1 MATHAAPLPR
11 ATAKALDAWLRG
23 RAKAVRAPLN
33 LAIGIGACGGLLLI
47 VQAWL
52 LAHVV
57 DRVVIEHLGLSS
69 VWPYLWFMLAV
80 FGARAVVSLC
90 ADAVAFE
97 AAAGVR
103 QRLRAELT
111 RKIAALGPGFVAG
124 QRTGELTNLLF
135 ESVDELGKYYAEYLP
150 QMPLAAFIPAAI
162 LVFVFPTDWIS
173 GVIMLISAPLI
184 PFFMILIGKGT
195 ERLNQRQ
202 WRKLAWMSA
211 HFFDVIEGLTTLK
224 LFNAS
229 RAEGE
234 IIGRISDDYRR
245 STMDVLRVAF
255 LSSLVLEFFATIS
268 IAMIA
273 VYIGFR
279 LYYGEMQ
286 FLPGFTVLLLAP
298 EFFRPLRAMGT
309 QYHARM
315 EAIGAS
321 ERIVAL
327 LETPLP
333 ERPAGQGTLPSSGR
347 LEIRFR
353 EVGFSYQPSV
363 PVLQGIDFSLA
374 RGERVALVGP
384 SGSGKSTIA
393 RLLLGFDAPDEGGIT
408 INDIDLRE
416 IGSENWF
423 ARIAWMPQ
431 APTLFHGSIGDNIR
445 LGQPG
450 AEMDAVRSAAQAA
463 NAAAFIER
471 LPQGYDTIVGD
482 RGQGLS
488 GGEIRRVALAR
499 AFLKNADLVILDE
512 PTASLDPETAALI
525 AEAVERLAQNRALLI
540 IAHRLESVASADRI
554 LVLNEGRIVE
564 SGSHAALLAQNGLF
578 AETSALYHEMLS

>member
-1 MATHAAPLPR
+1 MLGC
-11 ATAKALDAWLRG
+11 ATAPKLSACRSALPSAS
-23 RAKAVRAPLN
+23 VPVV
-33 LAIGIGACGGLLLI
+33 GLLLI

-57 DRVVIEHLGLSS
+57 DRVVIDHLGLAA
-69 VWPYLWFMLAV
+69 VWRYLWGMLAV
-80 FGARAVVSLC
+80 FVARAVVALF

-97 AAAGVR
+97 AAAAVK
-103 QRLRAELT
+103 QTLRGELT

-124 QRTGELTNLLF
+124 QRTGDLTNLLL

-162 LVFVFPTDWIS
+162 LVFVFPTDWVS
-173 GVIMLISAPLI
+173 GIIMLITAPLI

-273 VYIGFR
+273 VYVGFR
-279 LYYGEMQ
+279 LYYGDMH
-286 FLPGFTVLLLAP
+286 FLPGFMVLLLAP

-327 LETPLP
+327 LETPVP
-333 ERPAGQGTLPSSGR
+333 ARPAGQHTLSSSER
-347 LEIRFR
+347 LDIRFR
-353 EVGFSYQPSV
+353 DVGFAYRAGE
-363 PVLQGIDFSLA
+363 PVLQGIDFGFA

-393 RLLLGFDAPDEGGIT
+393 RLLLGFDVPDEGSIT
-408 INDIDLRE
+408 IDDTDLRDVAPE
-416 IGSENWF
+416 SWF

-450 AEMDAVRSAAQAA
+450 ADAEAVRRAAAAA

-499 AFLKNADLVILDE
+499 AFLKNADLIILDE
-512 PTASLDPETAALI
+512 PTASLDFG
-525 AEAVERLAQNRALLI
+525 NSRADHGGGRTPR
-540 IAHRLESVASADRI
+540 ARPGDAD
-554 LVLNEGRIVE
+554 
-564 SGSHAALLAQNGLF
+564 HCAPA
-578 AETSALYHEMLS
+578 

>member
-1 MATHAAPLPR
+1 MATHSAPLPR
-11 ATAKALDAWLRG
+11 TTAKALDAWLRT
-23 RAKAVRAPLN
+23 RARAVRLPLTA
-33 LAIGIGACGGLLLI
+33 AIGIGAFGGLLLI

-52 LAHVV
+52 FGHVV
-57 DRVVIEHLGLSS
+57 DRVVIDHRGLAS
-69 VWPYLWFMLAV
+69 VWPYLWAMLTV
-80 FGARAVVSLC
+80 FVARAGVSFG

-97 AAAGVR
+97 AAAGVK
-103 QRLRAELT
+103 QRLRAELI

-124 QRTGELTNLLF
+124 QRTGDLTNLLL
-135 ESVDELGKYYAEYLP
+135 ESVEELGKYYADYLP

-162 LVFVFPTDWIS
+162 LVFVFPTDWVS
-173 GVIMLISAPLI
+173 GIIMLISAPLI
-184 PFFMILIGKGT
+184 PVFMVLIGKGT

-229 RAEGE
+229 RQEGE

-255 LSSLVLEFFATIS
+255 LSSLVLEFFATVS
-268 IAMIA
+268 IAMVA

-279 LYYGEMQ
+279 LYYGDMH
-286 FLPGFTVLLLAP
+286 FLAGFTVLLLAP

-327 LETPLP
+327 LDIPVPTG
-333 ERPAGQGTLPSSGR
+333 PAAPVAPVPAR
-347 LEIRFR
+347 LDISFNN
-353 EVGFSYQPSV
+353 VGFAYRAGEL
-363 PVLQGIDFSLA
+363 VLKGIDFSLA

-393 RLLLGFDAPDEGGIT
+393 RLLLGFDVPDVGAIT
-408 INDIDLRE
+408 IDGTDLRE
-416 IGSENWF
+416 IGPENWF

-445 LGQPG
+445 LGDPG
-450 AEMDAVRSAAQAA
+450 ADEASVRRAAEAA

-471 LPQGYDTIVGD
+471 LPQAYDTIVGD

-499 AFLKNADLVILDE
+499 AFLKNADLIILDE
-512 PTASLDPETAALI
+512 PTASLDPETAGLI
-525 AEAVERLAQNRALLI
+525 AEAVDRLARNRAMLM
-540 IAHRLESVASADRI
+540 IAHRLESVMTADRI

-564 SGSHAALLAQNGLF
+564 AGTHEALLAQNGLY
-578 AETSALYHEMLS
+578 AETSALYHEMLP

>member
-1 MATHAAPLPR
+1 MPR
-11 ATAKALDAWLRG
+11 ATAKALDAWLRT
-23 RAKAVRAPLN
+23 RAKAVRLPITA
-33 LAIGIGACGGLLLI
+33 AIGVGAFGGLLLI

-57 DRVVIEHLGLSS
+57 NSVVIDHLGLSS
-69 VWPYLWFMLAV
+69 AWPFLWGMRAV
-80 FGARAVVSLC
+80 FVARAVVSLF

-97 AAAGVR
+97 AAAGGK
-103 QRLRAELT
+103 QTLRGALR

-124 QRTGELTNLLF
+124 QRTGDLTNLLL

-150 QMPLAAFIPAAI
+150 QMPLAAFIPAGI
-162 LVFVFPTDWIS
+162 LVFVFPTDWVS
-173 GVIMLISAPLI
+173 GIIMLISAPLI
-184 PFFMILIGKGT
+184 PLFMILIGKRT

-245 STMDVLRVAF
+245 STMEVLRVAF
-255 LSSLVLEFFATIS
+255 LSSLVLEFFATVS
-268 IAMIA
+268 IAMVA
-273 VYIGFR
+273 VYIDFR
-279 LYYGEMQ
+279 LYYGDMH
-286 FLPGFTVLLLAP
+286 FLPGFTVFLLAP
-298 EFFRPLRAMGT
+298 EFFQPLRAMGT

-327 LETPLP
+327 LEIPV
-333 ERPAGQGTLPSSGR
+333 PAGPTALPAALPARMDIS
-347 LEIRFR
+347 FKN
-353 EVGFSYQPSV
+353 VGFAYRAGE
-363 PVLQGIDFSLA
+363 PVLTGIDFSLT

-384 SGSGKSTIA
+384 SGAGKSTIA
-393 RLLLGFDAPDEGGIT
+393 RLLLGFDVQDVGAIT
-408 INDIDLRE
+408 IDGTDLRD
-416 IGSENWF
+416 IGPEHWF
-423 ARIAWMPQ
+423 TRIAWMPQ
-431 APTLFHGSIGDNIR
+431 APTLLHGSIGDNIR
-445 LGQPG
+445 LGDPG
-450 AEMDAVRSAAQAA
+450 ADEASVRRAAAAA

-471 LPQGYDTIVGD
+471 LPQAYDTIVGD

-512 PTASLDPETAALI
+512 PTSSLDPETAALI
-525 AEAVERLAQNRALLI
+525 ADAVERLARDRAMLI
-540 IAHRLESVASADRI
+540 IAHRLESITAVDRI
-554 LVLNEGRIVE
+554 LVLNDGRIVE
-564 SGSHAALLAQNGLF
+564 SGSLAALLAQNGLY

>member
-1 MATHAAPLPR
+1 MAIHSAPLPR

-23 RAKAVRAPLN
+23 RAKAARLPLTA
-33 LAIGIGACGGLLLI
+33 AIGLGACGGLLLI

-52 LAHVV
+52 FGHVV
-57 DRVVIEHLGLSS
+57 NLVVIEHRGLASA
-69 VWPYLWFMLAV
+69 WPYLWAMLAV
-80 FGARAVVSLC
+80 FVARAAVSFG

-97 AAAGVR
+97 AAAGVKR
-103 QRLRAELT
+103 ALRAELT
-111 RKIAALGPGFVAG
+111 RKIAALGPGFVAN
-124 QRTGELTNLLF
+124 QRTGDLTNLLL
-135 ESVDELGKYYAEYLP
+135 ESVEELGKYYADYLP
-150 QMPLAAFIPAAI
+150 QMPLAAFVPAAI
-162 LVFVFPTDWIS
+162 LVFVFPTDWVS
-173 GVIMLISAPLI
+173 GIIMLICAPLI
-184 PFFMILIGKGT
+184 PVFMILIGKGT
-195 ERLNQRQ
+195 EQLNQRQ

-229 RAEGE
+229 RQQAD

-255 LSSLVLEFFATIS
+255 LSSLVLEFFATVS
-268 IAMIA
+268 IAMVA

-279 LYYGEMQ
+279 LYYGDMH
-286 FLPGFTVLLLAP
+286 FLAGFTVLLLAP

-321 ERIVAL
+321 ERIVSL
-327 LETPLP
+327 LEVPVPERPAAPLVPLP
-333 ERPAGQGTLPSSGR
+333 ERLD
-347 LEIRFR
+347 IRFNN
-353 EVGFSYQPSV
+353 VGFAYRAGE
-363 PVLQGIDFSLA
+363 PVLTGIDCRLA

-393 RLLLGFDAPDEGGIT
+393 RLLLGFDVPDVGAIT
-408 INDIDLRE
+408 VDGTDLRT
-416 IGSENWF
+416 IGPENWF

-450 AEMDAVRSAAQAA
+450 ANEAAVRRAAEEA

-499 AFLKNADLVILDE
+499 AFLKNADLIVLDE

-525 AEAVERLAQNRALLI
+525 VEAVDRLARSRAMLI
-540 IAHRLESVASADRI
+540 IAHRLESVATADRI
-554 LVLNEGRIVE
+554 LVLNEGHIIE
-564 SGSHAALLAQNGLF
+564 AGTHAALLAKQGLY
-578 AETSALYHEMLS
+578 AATSALYQEWLP

>member
-1 MATHAAPLPR
+1 MATYSAPIPR
-11 ATAKALDAWLRG
+11 AAAKALDAWLRS
-23 RAKAVRAPLN
+23 RAKAARLPLTA
-33 LAIGIGACGGLLLI
+33 AIGIGAFGGVLLI

-52 LAHVV
+52 FGHVV
-57 DRVVIEHLGLSS
+57 NAAVIEHRGLAS
-69 VWPYLWFMLAV
+69 VWPYLWAMLAV
-80 FGARAVVSLC
+80 FAARAAVSFG

-97 AAAGVR
+97 AAAGVK
-103 QRLRAELT
+103 QALRVELT
-111 RKIAALGPGFVAG
+111 RKIASLGPGFVAG
-124 QRTGELTNLLF
+124 RRTGDLTNLLL
-135 ESVDELGKYYAEYLP
+135 ESVEELGKYYADYLP

-162 LVFVFPTDWIS
+162 LVFVFPTDWVS
-173 GVIMLISAPLI
+173 GIIMLICAPLI
-184 PFFMILIGKGT
+184 PVFMILIGKGT
-195 ERLNQRQ
+195 ERLNQLQ

-229 RAEGE
+229 RQQAD

-268 IAMIA
+268 IAMVA

-279 LYYGEMQ
+279 LYYGDMH
-286 FLPGFTVLLLAP
+286 FLAGFTVLLLAP

-327 LETPLP
+327 LEIPVP
-333 ERPAGQGTLPSSGR
+333 ERPAAPPAPVPER
-347 LEIRFR
+347 LEINFR
-353 EVGFSYQPSV
+353 NVGFSYRPGE
-363 PVLQGIDFSLA
+363 PVLKGIDFRLA

-393 RLLLGFDAPDEGGIT
+393 RLLLGFDVPDEGVIT
-408 INDIDLRE
+408 VDGTDLRA
-416 IGSENWF
+416 ISPADWV

-431 APTLFHGSIGDNIR
+431 APTLFHGSVGDNIR
-445 LGQPG
+445 LGRPG
-450 AEMDAVRSAAQAA
+450 ADEASVRRAAQEA
-463 NAAAFIER
+463 NAADFIER

-499 AFLKNADLVILDE
+499 AFLKDADLIILDE
-512 PTASLDPETAALI
+512 PTASLDSETAALI
-525 AEAVERLAQNRALLI
+525 AEAVDRLARDRALLI
-540 IAHRLESVASADRI
+540 IAHRLESVMTAERI
-554 LVLNEGRIVE
+554 LVLDDGSIVE
-564 SGSHAALLAQNGLF
+564 SGTHEALLAQNGLY
-578 AETSALYHEMLS
+578 AETSALYHETMP